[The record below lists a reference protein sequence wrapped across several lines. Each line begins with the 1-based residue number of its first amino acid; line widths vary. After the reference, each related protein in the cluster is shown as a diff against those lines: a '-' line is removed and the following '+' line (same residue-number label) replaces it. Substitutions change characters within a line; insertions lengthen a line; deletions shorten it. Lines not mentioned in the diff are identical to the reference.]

1 MPYQSIEATLSPA
14 DVKAIEAAFDPVF
27 QKMPHLSTSRSRKE
41 RKSIFKAGFD
51 SISFVQNALDVA

>member
-14 DVKAIEAAFDPVF
+14 DVKAIKAAFDPVL
-27 QKMPHLSTSRSRKE
+27 QKMPHLSTLRPRKE
-41 RKSIFKAGFD
+41 RKSIFKAGFH